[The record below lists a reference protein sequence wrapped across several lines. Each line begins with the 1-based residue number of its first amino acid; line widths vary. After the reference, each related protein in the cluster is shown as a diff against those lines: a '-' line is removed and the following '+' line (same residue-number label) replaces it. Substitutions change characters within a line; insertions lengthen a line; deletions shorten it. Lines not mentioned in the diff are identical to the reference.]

1 MAKIHA
7 ANAPVVMM
15 ACVSGGGAREP
26 DGSLGLLSREFGRT
40 YIYP

>member
-7 ANAPVVMM
+7 ANAGRDDGLRV
-15 ACVSGGGAREP
+15 GGGAREP
-26 DGSLGLLSREFGRT
+26 DGSLDLLSREFGRT

>member
-7 ANAPVVMM
+7 ANAGRDDGLRVG
-15 ACVSGGGAREP
+15 GGGAREP
-26 DGSLGLLSREFGRT
+26 DGSLDLLSREFGRT